1 MNKVT
6 IYTDGAYSGN
16 HGHSSLAAIKVC
28 GGIV

>member
-1 MNKVT
+1 MNK
-6 IYTDGAYSGN
+6 IIICTDGACSGN